1 MHTIKVLDHGHI
13 GLFEHMGSDLSIVR
27 NARVSYDAEW
37 RTGEDAGKDSKL
49 LKYLIEHN
57 HTSPLE
63 SVTFTFDVKC
73 PIFVARQW
81 HRHRTWCVA
90 GDTKVEFVRP
100 CDGKPYQMD
109 IKTLSQRWNCN
120 KVPGRKRHPRTL
132 GEFNRD
138 RIRSMRLRVRG
149 EAGGFEEASVLDVWQ
164 SGVKTTYTI
173 RAGGRAIRA
182 SQDHLF
188 LTPEGWV
195 PVKELSGRYVCLK
208 GSSGNVPLKVAP
220 DISGKPEEWKNFSN
234 GYDVSTLGR
243 VRSWWGQGARSL
255 RSEAILKKI
264 TINNSGRSVVGIGGA
279 TVQVSRLVAEAFIPN
294 PTNLPFVLHKD
305 DNPLNNQ
312 VRNLYWGTAAQNSSD
327 SMCNGTR
334 QRREF
339 LFTLVDSITVFGEE
353 PVFDMT
359 VDHASHNFIANGF
372 VVHNCYNEISARY
385 AQLPAEYYVPDAQHI
400 TTQSKS
406 SKQARTQEPHHAA
419 EAWRTTMA
427 GHCRVAFD
435 LYEAAL
441 RDGVPRELARAV
453 LPMSTYTHFFA
464 TVNLL
469 NLIKFIKLRVHPHA
483 QWEIQQYARAIIE
496 LITPVVPVTMGH
508 LQASLQEISKGGL

>member
-81 HRHRTWCVA
+81 HRHRT
-90 GDTKVEFVRP
+90 
-100 CDGKPYQMD
+100 
-109 IKTLSQRWNCN
+109 
-120 KVPGRKRHPRTL
+120 
-132 GEFNRD
+132 
-138 RIRSMRLRVRG
+138 
-149 EAGGFEEASVLDVWQ
+149 
-164 SGVKTTYTI
+164 
-173 RAGGRAIRA
+173 
-182 SQDHLF
+182 
-188 LTPEGWV
+188 
-195 PVKELSGRYVCLK
+195 
-208 GSSGNVPLKVAP
+208 
-220 DISGKPEEWKNFSN
+220 FS
-234 GYDVSTLGR
+234 YS
-243 VRSWWGQGARSL
+243 
-255 RSEAILKKI
+255 
-264 TINNSGRSVVGIGGA
+264 
-279 TVQVSRLVAEAFIPN
+279 
-294 PTNLPFVLHKD
+294 
-305 DNPLNNQ
+305 
-312 VRNLYWGTAAQNSSD
+312 
-327 SMCNGTR
+327 
-334 QRREF
+334 
-339 LFTLVDSITVFGEE
+339 
-353 PVFDMT
+353 
-359 VDHASHNFIANGF
+359 
-372 VVHNCYNEISARY
+372 EISARY
-385 AQLPAEYYVPDAQHI
+385 AQLPAEYYVPDTEHI

-406 SKQARTQEPHHAA
+406 SKQARTQDQHHAA
-419 EAWRTTMA
+419 EAWRATMA
-427 GHCRVAFD
+427 EHCRTAFA

-496 LITPVVPVTMGH
+496 LITPVVPVTMEHYAKRIEDWKSGVD
-508 LQASLQEISKGGL
+508 